1 MDREAYIHGYSEA
14 VVYEMQSR
22 TAEAF
27 AGFLIPL
34 LNSGFSMLD
43 CGCGPGT
50 VTAGFR
56 AYLGEGRLVGV
67 DISEEQ
73 INIANESVADDAN
86 TEFQAADVYNLPFD
100 DDTFDVV
107 FSHTL
112 LEHVSNPVDALVEMK
127 RVLKPGGLIATK
139 NGDRGGQVPIV
150 NSPTLDKAFRLHT
163 AMAAE
168 GGSDMDVGRRQH
180 AHVLSAGFEKVSST
194 TSTHF
199 YDSEGVKDRFAALAR
214 GWCLQVFE
222 AGRLTEDEFQ
232 ACLGEIDRLEADPSG
247 HVNLAVYWETV
258 GRKGL

>member
-1 MDREAYIHGYSEA
+1 
-14 VVYEMQSR
+14 
-22 TAEAF
+22 
-27 AGFLIPL
+27 
-34 LNSGFSMLD
+34 
-43 CGCGPGT
+43 
-50 VTAGFR
+50 
-56 AYLGEGRLVGV
+56 
-67 DISEEQ
+67 
-73 INIANESVADDAN
+73 
-86 TEFQAADVYNLPFD
+86 
-100 DDTFDVV
+100 
-107 FSHTL
+107 
-112 LEHVSNPVDALVEMK
+112 MK